1 MNNAIFYGFLS
12 GIALLLGSFF
22 GLYLK
27 ISKKQIALIMAFG
40 CGVLIS
46 SLSIDLMTEAF
57 ELSKDTIV
65 VGVAFLLGAVIF
77 VGGDYI
83 IDNIGGKKRK
93 SIIEIKNI
101 ETEITSGNAI
111 LLGTLL
117 DGIPESLVM
126 GAALASGGSGG
137 LVFVVA
143 VFLSNFPEGI
153 SGTIAMKNSGMSK
166 KKILI
171 TWSAMVVVTIF
182 FTVFGYQFLG
192 TASNN
197 FKAFAMAFASGA
209 ILAMLSDSMLP
220 EAFNKGGKFTGII
233 VSAGFLVAFLL
244 TNLK

>member
-12 GIALLLGSFF
+12 GFALLLGSFI

-46 SLSIDLMTEAF
+46 SLSVDLMTEAF

-65 VGVAFLLGAVIF
+65 VGVAFLLGAIIF
-77 VGGDYI
+77 VCGDYL
-83 IDNIGGKKRK
+83 IDKIGGEKRK
-93 SIIEIKNI
+93 STKELNNI
-101 ETEITSGNAI
+101 ETENTSGNAI

-126 GAALASGGSGG
+126 GAALASGGNGG

-153 SGTIAMKNSGMSK
+153 SGTIAMKNSGMNK
-166 KKILI
+166 NKILF
-171 TWSAMVVVTIF
+171 TWSLMVFVTIF
-182 FTVFGYQFLG
+182 FTVFGYKFLG

-197 FKAFAMAFASGA
+197 FKAFSMAFASGA

-220 EAFNKGGKFTGII
+220 EAFKEGGKLTGII
-233 VSAGFLVAFLL
+233 VAAGFLVAFLL
-244 TNLK
+244 TNFR